1 MLRINE
7 SKAIELMQWDN
18 EKVIRRKV
26 GELHC
31 MLSPLSAVRK
41 LWNKRV
47 SNASKEL
54 KRGWIKCVLETLE
67 ADQQFYVD
75 VMGTSRGYR

>member
-7 SKAIELMQWDN
+7 NKPIELMQWDN
-18 EKVIRRKV
+18 EKVIKRKV

-31 MLSPLSAVRK
+31 MLSPLSVVRK

-47 SNASKEL
+47 SSASKEL
-54 KRGWIKCVLETLE
+54 KRGWIKCVLESLE
-67 ADQQFYVD
+67 ADKEFYVN
-75 VMGTSRGYR
+75 VMSNNL

>member
-7 SKAIELMQWDN
+7 NKPIELMQWDN
-18 EKVIRRKV
+18 EKVIKRKV

-31 MLSPLSAVRK
+31 MLSPLSVVRK

-47 SNASKEL
+47 SSASKEL
-54 KRGWIKCVLETLE
+54 KRGWIKCVLESLE
-67 ADQQFYVD
+67 ADKEFYVD
-75 VMGTSRGYR
+75 VMSNNL

>member
-7 SKAIELMQWDN
+7 NKPIELMQWDN
-18 EKVIRRKV
+18 EKVIKRKV

-31 MLSPLSAVRK
+31 MLSPLSVVRK

-47 SNASKEL
+47 SSASKEL
-54 KRGWIKCVLETLE
+54 KRGWIKCVLESLE
-67 ADQQFYVD
+67 ADKDFYVG
-75 VMGTSRGYR
+75 VMSNNL

>member
-7 SKAIELMQWDN
+7 SKAIELMQWGN
-18 EKVIRRKV
+18 EKVIKRKV

-31 MLSPLSAVRK
+31 MLSPLSVVRK

-47 SNASKEL
+47 KSASKEL